1 MTCRQTKFPSCFAAQ
16 PSTSFLRSR
25 STVAAV
31 SWCGLLSVCRCEKRR
46 CVQQLIANS
55 FRKPSQSFRQDVS
68 DSCLY
73 RSTCGRLL
81 GWVPGWKRAGGV
93 KHSVMLMSFSQL
105 LNGKFFPFAVQ
116 EVCESLTVFRR
127 CTANWFCCVVTGESC
142 TNPVITPSAYT
153 TSDAVISSE
162 SVFIVELSLT
172 CGNGAQ
178 VTQHVR
184 S

>member
-1 MTCRQTKFPSCFAAQ
+1 MTCRQAKYPCCHAAQ

-25 STVAAV
+25 STLAAV
-31 SWCGLLSVCRCEKRR
+31 SWGGLLSGCRCEKRR
-46 CVQQLIANS
+46 AVQQLIANS
-55 FRKPSQSFRQDVS
+55 VRKPSQPFRQDVP

-73 RSTCGRLL
+73 RSACGRLL

-93 KHSVMLMSFSQL
+93 KHSVMLMSFSQSL
-105 LNGKFFPFAVQ
+105 DGKCFPFALR
-116 EVCESLTVFRR
+116 EVCASLTVFRR

-178 VTQHVR
+178 VTQHV
-184 S
+184 SF